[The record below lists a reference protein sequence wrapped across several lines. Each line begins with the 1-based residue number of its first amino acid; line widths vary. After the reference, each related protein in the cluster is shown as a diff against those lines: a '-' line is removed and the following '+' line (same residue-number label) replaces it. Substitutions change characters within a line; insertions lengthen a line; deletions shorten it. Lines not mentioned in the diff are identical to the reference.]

1 MDARFVV
8 LKKFTIIDNNHTLY
22 INTNL
27 TKLYKS
33 IINNMV
39 VIIPIIMN
47 CAGLPD
53 LKSRTLFLFD

>member
-8 LKKFTIIDNNHTLY
+8 LKKLTIIDINHVLY
-22 INTNL
+22 FNTNL

-39 VIIPIIMN
+39 IIIPIIMN
-47 CAGLPD
+47 CAGLAD

>member
-8 LKKFTIIDNNHTLY
+8 LKKLTIIDINHVLY
-22 INTNL
+22 FNTNL

-39 VIIPIIMN
+39 IIIPIIMN
-47 CAGLPD
+47 CAWLPD